1 MGGKDRFFSNEGW
14 PARLTPF
21 SMVST
26 VMGDLFLVSFMIN
39 LLGLA
44 LPLTLL
50 QIYDRILQYQAVSTL
65 SWLIIGVSIA
75 LLLEGVLRMGR
86 AYIGAWLG
94 ARFEHLAACS
104 AMERFLT
111 TNLAAFE
118 RDGAGVHLER
128 LNALNILKDFYA
140 GQAVGVI
147 LDLPFVAVY
156 LGLIYHLAQE
166 LVLVPIVTF
175 ILFVIFVWLIGEQL
189 HKLVGARIESDDR
202 RINFIIEILGG
213 IHAIKSMAM
222 EAMMLRRYERLS
234 EACAKGAE
242 DVGIQGADS
251 QNIGSFFSQ
260 VSMVGVV
267 AFGSIMVVQQEL
279 TIGGLAACTM
289 LSGRALQPLQKAV
302 GIWTRFQT
310 IRLAKSRVA
319 KIFELPA
326 DDSGNKPPIPTV
338 VGGLTMENVS
348 FGFSDDKPPLLH
360 DLNIDVKPGEII
372 GISGDNGSGKT
383 ILLWLMMGALRP
395 TEGRVLL
402 DGYDLAAHNTRSI
415 TDKVSY
421 LPQIGMLFRGTILE
435 NIHMFRNQ
443 FLDEAI
449 KTAKLL
455 ELEEFVSKLPKGF
468 ETVIDDGADES
479 IPRGIKQRITL
490 ARSLVTHPKVILFDE
505 ANTGIDGRGD
515 ENLKNVLLDMKGQAT
530 IILVSARPSLLNLA
544 DRSFFLK
551 NGTLIPKPAS
561 PKPAAN
567 SPTNVPLAQTTG
579 PKRGVPLTQTTGPR
593 RETTP

>member
-1 MGGKDRFFSNEGW
+1 MTAKDNFFADKGW

-21 SMVST
+21 SMVSA

-50 QIYDRILQYQAVSTL
+50 QVYDRILQFQAVSTL
-65 SWLIIGVSIA
+65 SFLILGVAIA
-75 LLLEGVLRMGR
+75 LMLEGVLRMGR
-86 AYIGAWLG
+86 SYIGAWLG

-104 AMERFLT
+104 AMERLLT

-118 RDGAGVHLER
+118 RDGSGVHLER

-147 LDLPFVAVY
+147 LDIPFVAIY
-156 LGLIYHLAQE
+156 LGLIYHLAQG
-166 LVLVPIVTF
+166 LVLVPVIVF
-175 ILFVIFVWLIGEQL
+175 ILFVIFVHLIGEQL

-242 DVGIQGADS
+242 EVGLQGADS
-251 QNIGSFFSQ
+251 SNIGSFFAQ

-267 AFGSIMVVQQEL
+267 AFGAILVVEHQL
-279 TIGGLAACTM
+279 TIGGLSACTM
-289 LSGRALQPLQKAV
+289 LSGRALQPLQRAV

-310 IRLAKSRVA
+310 IRLAKDRVA
-319 KIFELPA
+319 KIFELPI
-326 DDSGNKPPIPTV
+326 DESMDKPPIPKV
-338 VGGLTMENVS
+338 VGRLTLEDAS
-348 FGFSDDKPPLLH
+348 FGFDDKKPPLLH
-360 DLNIDVKPGEII
+360 DLNLDVAPGEII

-395 TEGRVLL
+395 TKGRVLI
-402 DGYDLAAHNTRSI
+402 DGYDLATHNVRSI
-415 TDKVSY
+415 KDSVSY
-421 LPQIGMLFRGTILE
+421 LPQVGMLFRGSILE

-443 FLDEAI
+443 YVNEAI
-449 KTAKLL
+449 HVAKLL

-490 ARSLVTHPKVILFDE
+490 ARSLVTHPKVVLFDE
-505 ANTGIDGRGD
+505 ANTGVDGRGD
-515 ENLKNVLLDMKGQAT
+515 ENLKNVLLGMKNQAT
-530 IILVSARPSLLNLA
+530 IILISARPSLLSLA
-544 DRSFFLK
+544 NRSFLLK
-551 NGTLIPKPAS
+551 NGTLIPKP
-561 PKPAAN
+561 PQGIN
-567 SPTNVPLAQTTG
+567 T
-579 PKRGVPLTQTTGPR
+579 
-593 RETTP
+593 

>member
-1 MGGKDRFFSNEGW
+1 MAAKDNFFSNKGW

-50 QIYDRILQYQAVSTL
+50 QIYDRILQFQAVSTL
-65 SWLIIGVSIA
+65 SLLIIGVSVA
-75 LLLEGVLRMGR
+75 LLLEGVLRIGR
-86 AYIGAWLG
+86 SYIGAWLG

-104 AMERFLT
+104 AVERLLT

-147 LDLPFVAVY
+147 LDLPFVVVY
-156 LGLIYHLAQE
+156 LGLMYHLAQS
-166 LVLVPIVTF
+166 LVLVPLVVF
-175 ILFVIFVWLIGEQL
+175 ALFVVFVVLIGENL

-251 QNIGSFFSQ
+251 QNIGAFFGQ
-260 VSMVGVV
+260 ISMVGVV
-267 AFGSIMVVQQEL
+267 AYGAIMVVQQEL
-279 TIGGLAACTM
+279 TIGGLSACTM
-289 LSGRALQPLQKAV
+289 LSGRALQPLQRAV

-310 IRLAKSRVA
+310 IRLAKDRVA
-319 KIFELPA
+319 KIFELPEN
-326 DDSGNKPPIPTV
+326 DSASKPPIPAII
-338 VGGLTMENVS
+338 GRLTMEEVS
-348 FGFSDDKPPLLH
+348 FGFSEDKPPLLH
-360 DLNIDVKPGEII
+360 DISLDVQPGEII

-383 ILLWLMMGALRP
+383 ILLWLMMGALKP
-395 TEGRVLL
+395 TKGRVLI
-402 DGYDLAAHNTRSI
+402 DGYDLATHDTNSI
-415 TDKVSY
+415 MDKISY
-421 LPQIGMLFRGTILE
+421 LPQVGMLFRGTILE

-443 FLDEAI
+443 YLDEAT
-449 KTAKLL
+449 KTAHLFD
-455 ELEEFVSKLPKGF
+455 LEEFVSKLPKGF
-468 ETVIDDGADES
+468 ETMIDDGADES

-490 ARSLVTHPKVILFDE
+490 ARSMVTHPKVILFDE

-515 ENLKNVLLDMKGQAT
+515 ENLKKVFEEMKTKAT
-530 IILVSARPSLLNLA
+530 IILISARPSLLSLA
-544 DRSFFLK
+544 DRSFLLK
-551 NGTLIPKPAS
+551 EGTLIPKP
-561 PKPAAN
+561 PPAAK
-567 SPTNVPLAQTTG
+567 SQSVPPVG
-579 PKRGVPLTQTTGPR
+579 NGVPPVLRQVTA
-593 RETTP
+593 

>member
-1 MGGKDRFFSNEGW
+1 MGGKDGFFSNEGW

-50 QIYDRILQYQAVSTL
+50 QIYDRILQFQAISTL
-65 SWLIIGVSIA
+65 SLLILGVSIA
-75 LLLEGVLRMGR
+75 LLLEGILRMGR
-86 AYIGAWLG
+86 SYIGAWLG

-111 TNLAAFE
+111 TNLADFE
-118 RDGAGVHLER
+118 RDGSGVHLER

-156 LGLIYHLAQE
+156 LGLIYHLAQG
-166 LVLVPIVTF
+166 LVLVPVIVF
-175 ILFVIFVWLIGEQL
+175 LLFVIFVWLIGEQL
-189 HKLVGARIESDDR
+189 HKQVGARIESDDR
-202 RINFIIEILGG
+202 RINFIIEILSG

-242 DVGIQGADS
+242 EVGIQGADS

-260 VSMVGVV
+260 ISMVGVV
-267 AFGSIMVVQQEL
+267 SFGAIMVVSQEL

-289 LSGRALQPLQKAV
+289 LSGRALQPLQRAV

-310 IRLAKSRVA
+310 IRLAKDRVA
-319 KIFELPA
+319 KIFDLPA
-326 DDSGNKPPIPTV
+326 DHSADKPTIPEIE
-338 VGGLTMENVS
+338 GRLTLEGVS
-348 FGFSDDKPPLLH
+348 FGFAADKPPLLH
-360 DLNIDVKPGEII
+360 DLNLDVAPGEII

-383 ILLWLMMGALRP
+383 ILLWLMMGALNP
-395 TEGRVLL
+395 TAGRVLI
-402 DGYDLAAHNTRSI
+402 DGYDLATHNTRNLM
-415 TDKVSY
+415 DKVSY

-443 FLDEAI
+443 YFDEAI
-449 KTAKLL
+449 RTAKLL

-468 ETVIDDGADES
+468 ETMIDDGADES

-490 ARSLVTHPKVILFDE
+490 ARSLVTHPKVVLFDE

-515 ENLKNVLLDMKGQAT
+515 ENLKNVILGMKNQAT
-530 IILVSARPSLLNLA
+530 IILISARPSLLNLA
-544 DRSFFLK
+544 SRSFLLK
-551 NGTLIPKPAS
+551 DGTLVPKP
-561 PKPAAN
+561 PKPTAAPTALPTPVPAAN
-567 SPTNVPLAQTTG
+567 TPSALGNV
-579 PKRGVPLTQTTGPR
+579 
-593 RETTP
+593 

>member
-1 MGGKDRFFSNEGW
+1 MPGKDRFFSDKGW

-50 QIYDRILQYQAVSTL
+50 QVYDRILQFQAVSTL
-65 SWLIIGVSIA
+65 VFLILGVTVA

-86 AYIGAWLG
+86 SYIGAWLG

-104 AMERFLT
+104 AMERLLT

-118 RDGAGVHLER
+118 RDGSGVHLER
-128 LNALNILKDFYA
+128 LNALAILKDFYA
-140 GQAVGVI
+140 GQAVAVI
-147 LDLPFVAVY
+147 LDIPFVAIY
-156 LGLIYHLAQE
+156 LGLVYHLAQG
-166 LVLVPIVTF
+166 LVLVPVVVF
-175 ILFVIFVWLIGEQL
+175 ILFVIFVHLIGEQL
-189 HKLVGARIESDDR
+189 HKLVGGRIESDDR

-242 DVGIQGADS
+242 DVGLQGADS
-251 QNIGSFFSQ
+251 ANIGAFFAQ

-267 AFGSIMVVQQEL
+267 SFGAIMVVEHQL
-279 TIGGLAACTM
+279 TIGGLSACTM
-289 LSGRALQPLQKAV
+289 LAGRALQPLQRAV

-310 IRLAKSRVA
+310 IRLAKDRVA

-326 DDSGNKPPIPTV
+326 DDSSNKPSIPEV
-338 VGGLTMENVS
+338 VGRLTLEDVS
-348 FGFSDDKPPLLH
+348 FGFDDKKPPLLH
-360 DLNIDVKPGEII
+360 DLNLDVAPGETI

-383 ILLWLMMGALRP
+383 ILLWLMMGALKP
-395 TEGRVLL
+395 TKGRVLI
-402 DGYDLAAHNTRSI
+402 DGYDLATHNVRDI

-421 LPQIGMLFRGTILE
+421 LPQVGMLFRGSILE

-443 FLDEAI
+443 FIDEAI
-449 KTAKLL
+449 KVAKIL

-490 ARSLVTHPKVILFDE
+490 ARSLVNHPKVVLFDE

-515 ENLKNVLLDMKGQAT
+515 ENLKNVLMGMKDQAT
-530 IILVSARPSLLNLA
+530 IILISARPSLLNLA
-544 DRSFFLK
+544 QRSFLLK
-551 NGTLIPKPAS
+551 NGTLVPKP
-561 PKPAAN
+561 PPPAAAN
-567 SPTNVPLAQTTG
+567 TNVGTVQAGRAAPSKPSGGRPA
-579 PKRGVPLTQTTGPR
+579 
-593 RETTP
+593 